1 MGINYKTIYQ
11 TVEKYA
17 QEQKIKISTKTKSC
31 NYDPIEA
38 TIYIHRNYVNTKL
51 GAIILLHELG
61 HSQQTIPL
69 YKVKSNKF
77 INTIKMNIL
86 HYEIDA
92 WERGWVIAHECSLFD
107 FNILELYEE
116 YLKQRLEST
125 TKYIKALYT
134 SLTNAEVISLYEGY
148 TLLAYRH
155 LGVNKVGVNKV
166 GAKVGGIIGPY

>member
-1 MGINYKTIYQ
+1 MGINYKIIYQ
-11 TVEKYA
+11 TIEKYA

-31 NYDPIEA
+31 NYDPVEA

-69 YKVKSNKF
+69 YKVKSNKS

-86 HYEIDA
+86 HFEIDA
-92 WERGWVIAHECSLFD
+92 WERGWLIAHECSLFD
-107 FNILELYEE
+107 SNILEDIYKE

-125 TKYIKALYT
+125 TKYIKALYI
-134 SLTNAEVISLYEGY
+134 SLTNTEIISLYEGY
-148 TLLAYRH
+148 VLLAYRH
-155 LGVNKVGVNKV
+155 LGVNKVG
-166 GAKVGGIIGPY
+166 ARVGGIIGPY